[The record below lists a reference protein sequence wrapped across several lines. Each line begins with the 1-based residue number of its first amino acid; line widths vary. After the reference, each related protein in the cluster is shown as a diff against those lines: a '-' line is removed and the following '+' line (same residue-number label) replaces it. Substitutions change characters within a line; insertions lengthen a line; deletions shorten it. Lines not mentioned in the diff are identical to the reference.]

1 MAIVF
6 NIGMFDKDTHKQE
19 LDKVD
24 FIKAISDK
32 MDCTITDTVGVYTHD
47 DGSKVIE
54 PSLEITSYDKTLK
67 QAIEIAKQLCKELNQ
82 ETIIVSEKEVN
93 AHFIG

>member
-19 LDKVD
+19 IDRD
-24 FIKAISDK
+24 EIIQTIASK
-32 MDCTITDTVGVYTHD
+32 MDCTIADTVGIYTHD
-47 DGSKVIE
+47 DGTKVIE
-54 PSLEITSYDKTLK
+54 PSLEVTCYDKTLK
-67 QAIEIAKQLCKELNQ
+67 QSVKIAKQLCKELNQ
-82 ETIIVSEKEVN
+82 ETIIVSERKIN